1 MDVINTIFITI
12 LAMLGFAGLFVNN
25 KYIKV
30 SSLII
35 LAAVFSY
42 ICSIRSMT
50 SADTETYAFYYNE
63 ASHIRKLKLGFGRDY
78 FPWIE
83 NWFINLCVLA
93 NKAGLSY
100 RQFLFTIAFTF
111 NIISSYSIYNI
122 YKSRYL
128 ECGRMHYFAIVLT
141 QFFVNYGFL
150 YSYVVIRGGLS
161 FAFCLLSYVLL
172 LKGKKIHAVLSMVVA
187 VALHNYS
194 IIFVFIMIVMKIKF
208 KKAHMKF
215 FTITFLILFVM
226 NIFRIDVW
234 FTNKLTGITSI
245 FTGNLLQ
252 VSHYLLDAEQT
263 TSLKKG
269 ILLYLIQNIYLCV
282 MYYKTEDSKTTN
294 DFFVL
299 IGGSLLAVLIN
310 DNATIRITNYFFV
323 FQIMLY
329 GKYLSIL
336 REEINDQNKFI
347 IRKEGFVHSLIILVF
362 IPTVTLIYMLRYCSI
377 I

>member
-1 MDVINTIFITI
+1 MDVMNTVFIIF
-12 LAMLGFAGLFVNN
+12 LAMLGFTELFINN
-25 KYIKV
+25 KYIKI
-30 SSLII
+30 SGLII
-35 LAAVFSY
+35 LAVVFSY
-42 ICSIRSMT
+42 ICSIRPIT

-63 ASHIRKLKLGFGRDY
+63 ASHIGQLKYGFGRDY

-93 NKAGLSY
+93 NKVGLTY
-100 RQFLFTIAFTF
+100 RQFLFVIAFAF
-111 NIISSYSIYNI
+111 NIISSYSLYKI
-122 YKSRYL
+122 YKYRYS

-161 FAFCLLSYVLL
+161 FAFCLLSYTLL
-172 LKGKKIHAVLSMVVA
+172 LKEKKIPALLSLVVA

-194 IIFVFIMIVMKIKF
+194 VIFVLIMIVMKINF
-208 KKAHMKF
+208 KKTHMKF
-215 FTITFLILFVM
+215 FMIIFIILFVM
-226 NIFRIDVW
+226 NLFRIDVW
-234 FTNKLTGITSI
+234 FTSILTGISSL

-269 ILLYLIQNIYLCV
+269 ILLYLIQNIYLCI
-282 MYYKTEDSKTTN
+282 MYYKIEDPKITN

-299 IGGSLLAVLIN
+299 LGGSLLAVLIN
-310 DNATIRITNYFFV
+310 DNATIRITNYFFA

-336 REEINDQNKFI
+336 KESIDDQNRFI
-347 IRKEGFVHSLIILVF
+347 ISKDGFVHSVIILIF
-362 IPTVTLIYMLRYCSI
+362 IPVITFIYMLRYCSI